1 MSTNTQLEI
10 HSIDCLTN
18 PSLEEQSQ
26 CSTVLQDAY
35 VDDRYV
41 AKVCGNSADA
51 RRLFYETVIEG
62 TTMDCELWV
71 TRVKDESA
79 AGGTTIA
86 SVACVSPPGKT
97 PFSDSPNNNKEEM
110 MERLTEKIP
119 ESVDRW
125 IAKHLNPHYVC
136 AGHFNEDSL
145 FIHALATRPEY
156 QRGGSATALL
166 SRLGESAK
174 QRGERLGLDTS
185 NASAA
190 KLFEKTGFRDIHS
203 GALDFEDGG
212 DEVRYRIMSNDSG
225 WTASK

>member
-10 HSIDCLTN
+10 QSIERLTN
-18 PSLEEQSQ
+18 PSLEERSQ

-35 VDDRYV
+35 AADRYV
-41 AKVCGNSADA
+41 RKVCGN
-51 RRLFYETVIEG
+51 RPETCLLYHETVIG
-62 TTMDCELWV
+62 CTTIDGELWV
-71 TRVKDESA
+71 TKVKDENA

-86 SVACVSPPGKT
+86 SVACVSPPEKT
-97 PFSDSPNNNKEEM
+97 TFSGSSDKDEILK
-110 MERLTEKIP
+110 RLTEKAP
-119 ESVDRW
+119 ESAEDW
-125 IAKHLNPHYVC
+125 ASEHLHPHYKR
-136 AGHFNEDSL
+136 GRDFNEKSL
-145 FIHALATRPEY
+145 FIEALATSPKY

-174 QRGERLGLDTS
+174 ERGERLGLHTS

-190 KLFEKTGFRDIHS
+190 KLFEKTGFRDFYS

-212 DEVRYRIMSNDSG
+212 DEGRYRIMSNDSG